1 MFFVY
6 YLQIIH
12 LSFLCC
18 VKENWFESPNSW
30 CSLNN
35 ADTICR
41 IIITG
46 WCQTRCLLLLLLLLL
61 SCKRQKTY
69 LFMNLFLAILQNGCA
84 GERYIFGASLT
95 FKSGVKLQISSNLFI
110 HVTRM
115 RNVELWSSQ
124 QHLPPTGFTLIVISQ
139 ARTVVHQYAKSFIGQ
154 IWESQWWVICDHLL
168 NNPEWH
174 PNLNWISR
182 YHQYYNEQQHLQIS
196 KLLRNKRNSK

>member
-1 MFFVY
+1 VTPATNFNYYYTSTICAVMLHTPTSTCSFVY
-6 YLQIIH
+6 FLHIIH

-30 CSLNN
+30 RSLNN

-46 WCQTRCLLLLLLLLL
+46 WCQTRCLLLLLLLL

-115 RNVELWSSQ
+115 R
-124 QHLPPTGFTLIVISQ
+124 I
-139 ARTVVHQYAKSFIGQ
+139 
-154 IWESQWWVICDHLL
+154 
-168 NNPEWH
+168 
-174 PNLNWISR
+174 
-182 YHQYYNEQQHLQIS
+182 
-196 KLLRNKRNSK
+196 